1 MNRGDVYR
9 TRLRL
14 PDRTVPGQFADRNKY
29 VVMLRQMPAE
39 ADIPF
44 LIASTYN
51 PARPPRPFEVLV
63 GVAHG
68 FDHDTV
74 IDCRWPYTLPKAW
87 FNAAAPFHAL
97 TRRDARGQRR
107 IGGWTPDEAE
117 VGTS

>member
-87 FNAAAPFHAL
+87 FNAAQHRFTLSPDVMREVSVAL
-97 TRRDARGQRR
+97 V
-107 IGGWTPDEAE
+107 
-117 VGTS
+117 VGLQMRLR